1 MGENN
6 TSRFNLSS
14 LIRQKR
20 INRRL
25 YRKLS
30 SKCRY
35 CSGYEEKI
43 NKKEIDPLYN
53 EIKEYDKHEL
63 INCISE
69 RLGNR
74 PETLQQAEELLESL
88 KYSITE
94 YVLKHEFNEESGL
107 SVHMALWL
115 EKRRE
120 PRLFEPLEDV
130 IHKYLKP
137 QMHS

>member
-1 MGENN
+1 MGEKKI
-6 TSRFNLSS
+6 SRFDLTS
-14 LIRQKR
+14 IIKQKR

-25 YRKLS
+25 HRKLS

-43 NKKEIDPLYN
+43 HRREVGPLYH
-53 EIKEYDKHEL
+53 EIREYDKHEL

-69 RLGNR
+69 RLGGT
-74 PETLQQAEELLESL
+74 PDTLLQAEELLESL

-107 SVHMALWL
+107 SVHMAMWL
-115 EKRRE
+115 EKRKE

-130 IHKYLKP
+130 IQKYLKP
-137 QMHS
+137 QIHS